1 MYIWKK
7 NRLQTKEE
15 EENSSG
21 EKFKILKSGIIAR
34 VIINTKYLKNQYEEG
49 GEERI

>member
-21 EKFKILKSGIIAR
+21 EKFKILKSVIIAR
-34 VIINTKYLKNQYEEG
+34 VIIIN
-49 GEERI
+49 